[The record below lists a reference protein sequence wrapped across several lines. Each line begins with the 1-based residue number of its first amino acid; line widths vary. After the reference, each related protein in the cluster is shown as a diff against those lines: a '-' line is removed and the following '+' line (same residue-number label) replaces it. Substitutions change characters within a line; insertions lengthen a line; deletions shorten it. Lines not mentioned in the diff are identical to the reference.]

1 MNDESGTISIQLAR
15 VRWRL
20 NALDAWRK
28 DIDARLAVMESKV
41 NDLRFTDA
49 VAQELAKKLDAQ
61 RHLRLSVMQKIGGG
75 MFAVALVLIPV
86 AVEKL
91 TS

>member
-1 MNDESGTISIQLAR
+1 MNDESGTVSIQLAR